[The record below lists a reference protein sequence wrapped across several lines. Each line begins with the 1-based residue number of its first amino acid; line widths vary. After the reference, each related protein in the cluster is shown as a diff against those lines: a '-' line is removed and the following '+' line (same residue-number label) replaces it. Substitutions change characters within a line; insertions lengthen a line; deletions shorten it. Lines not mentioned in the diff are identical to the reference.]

1 MSSYADRLSGM
12 DDAYAEAEARSSSAG
27 VPDGDYEAIIE
38 RFDFWEAKEGGPL
51 KLLTELSIA
60 EGDYAGMQPPTVW
73 HELED
78 EERIAWTKGYLQL
91 LGLEGI
97 KLSEL
102 EDALEPIAGK
112 TRVGIRVATTTSK
125 TNGKEY
131 RNTYINEV
139 IGEPGEAEP
148 STAQKVES
156 EFAKAMAGENFA
168 GEDDDIPF

>member
-12 DDAYAEAEARSSSAG
+12 DDAYAEAEAKTSSAG

-97 KLSEL
+97 RLSQL
-102 EDALEPIAGK
+102 EEALEPIAGK
-112 TRVGIRVATTTSK
+112 TRVATTTSK
-125 TNGKEY
+125 KNGREY

-139 IGEPGEAEP
+139 IGTPGEAEP
-148 STAQKVES
+148 TQAQKVES
-156 EFAKAMAGENFA
+156 EFASAMAGQNFA
-168 GEDDDIPF
+168 GDDDDIPF